1 MNLTNREPGSI
12 FVKGSFRPLRRVWV
26 FTWLT
31 LCAIGAV
38 KLVMEFLSF

>member
-1 MNLTNREPGSI
+1 MNLPNRDSESVFI
-12 FVKGSFRPLRRVWV
+12 KGSFRPLRRVWV

-38 KLVMEFLSF
+38 KLVMDWLGL